1 MPNWKK
7 ILLNGGDGELTTLK
21 LTSLTEDN
29 TGTKILTL
37 DTNNNIKLT
46 ASFGGGGTLSGNG
59 AVNRIPYYN
68 GTTTFTNESGFT
80 YTEASDKLTVGNV
93 ALGGGSVGSP
103 SVYFGGRTSTGLWW
117 DYSPNTINITRNGTN
132 IIEVSTNT
140 KIASGVIL
148 STNGSAT
155 APSYAFTNDTDT
167 GMYLPSVGNLGFTV
181 GNTQRFKISTTEI
194 TSLLPHQG
202 SDGSKSSPQYSF
214 GNDSDTGMYLGGNG
228 ILGFATTG
236 NNRLILS
243 DTYTEV
249 ENVLKLDSVS
259 EGTGISRYLV
269 WDSGDDN
276 SVKWQTVTTGGVTSV
291 TGTAPIVSSGGTT
304 PAISINAATTA
315 AAGSMSSTD
324 KTKLDGLVSV
334 STNSIIVRGGLS
346 SAQSSATSLTGGS
359 SDNGK
364 FLRFNYA
371 SEGVSGNASTWSLE
385 SAGSGTVTSVIAG
398 TGMTQTGTS
407 TVNPTLNVIGGSGIT
422 ANADDI
428 EVDSTVVRTS
438 GAQSIAGAK
447 TFSSDIVTSAG
458 QDGGIRIGAWPYS
471 PTNYSFVGTTN
482 MTGLEYMM
490 ISDGTNTFVGAGTGG
505 ELKLR
510 GPANDSSPEIILN
523 GTIVEVN
530 SGDMKIPDGSLA
542 VGNISNNATDGRID
556 ASNDVVAFSTSDER
570 LKKYIKNI
578 KNPLEKISKINGV
591 TFEWKK
597 TDDKM
602 KKEVHSFE
610 GNDVGVLAQE
620 VEKVLPEVVATRDNG
635 YKAVKYEKIVPL
647 LIEAIKEQQK
657 QIDELKSK
665 L

>member
-7 ILLNGGDGELTTLK
+7 ILLNGGSGELTTLK
-21 LTSLTEDN
+21 LTNLTEDN

-37 DTNNNIKLT
+37 DSSNNIKLT
-46 ASFGGGGTLSGNG
+46 ASFS
-59 AVNRIPYYN
+59 
-68 GTTTFTNESGFT
+68 
-80 YTEASDKLTVGNV
+80 
-93 ALGGGSVGSP
+93 GGGS
-103 SVYFGGRTSTGLWW
+103 TN
-117 DYSPNTINITRNGTN
+117 PNLN
-132 IIEVSTNT
+132 
-140 KIASGVIL
+140 
-148 STNGSAT
+148 
-155 APSYAFTNDTDT
+155 
-167 GMYLPSVGNLGFTV
+167 
-181 GNTQRFKISTTEI
+181 
-194 TSLLPHQG
+194 
-202 SDGSKSSPQYSF
+202 
-214 GNDSDTGMYLGGNG
+214 
-228 ILGFATTG
+228 
-236 NNRLILS
+236 
-243 DTYTEV
+243 
-249 ENVLKLDSVS
+249 
-259 EGTGISRYLV
+259 
-269 WDSGDDN
+269 
-276 SVKWQTVTTGGVTSV
+276 
-291 TGTAPIVSSGGTT
+291 
-304 PAISINAATTA
+304 
-315 AAGSMSSTD
+315 
-324 KTKLDGLVSV
+324 
-334 STNSIIVRGGLS
+334 TNSILIRGGS
-346 SAQSSATSLTGGS
+346 STSQASATNLTGGS

-371 SEGVSGNASTWSLE
+371 TEGIPFGDASTWSLE
-385 SAGSGTVTSVIAG
+385 SAGSGTVTSVTAG

-407 TVNPTLNVIGGSGIT
+407 TVNPTLNVIGGDGIT
-422 ANADDI
+422 ANANDI

-610 GNDVGVLAQE
+610 GNDIGVLAQE
-620 VEKVLPEVVATRDNG
+620 VERVLPEVVVTRDSG
-635 YKAVKYEKIVPL
+635 YKAVRYEKIIPL
-647 LIEAIKEQQK
+647 LIEAIKDQQK